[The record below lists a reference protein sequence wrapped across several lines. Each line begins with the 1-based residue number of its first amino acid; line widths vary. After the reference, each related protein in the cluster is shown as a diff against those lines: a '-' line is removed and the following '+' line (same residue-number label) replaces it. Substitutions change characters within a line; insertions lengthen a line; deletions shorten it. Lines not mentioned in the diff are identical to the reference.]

1 MPPKEARSSAVT
13 RVALAFAEALARS
26 DWSAAHG
33 MLASSLRANCQPS
46 DLKHEFES
54 MTSYWDGPAKSVEL
68 GLADSERAYVAI
80 YSESEFGGINQ
91 EAVDVRVV
99 DQGPDLLIDD
109 IVWGRP

>member
-1 MPPKEARSSAVT
+1 MLPEEARESEVA
-13 RVALAFAEALARS
+13 RVASAFAEALARR

-33 MLASSLRANCQPS
+33 MLASTLRKHLQPS
-46 DLKHEFES
+46 DLKREFDS
-54 MTSYWDGPAKSVEL
+54 MTSYWDRPAKTVKL

-80 YSESEFGGINQ
+80 YSESEHYGTVQ

-99 DQGPDLLIDD
+99 DEGPSLLIDD